1 MSNHFLYTLLFHT
14 KKLLYQKT
22 KNYTIGQLEKY
33 TVSVRKNYNPKN
45 SVNLYV
51 KLGEHGFSL

>member
-33 TVSVRKNYNPKN
+33 TVSVRKKLQPKKFRK
-45 SVNLYV
+45 SIRQTR
-51 KLGEHGFSL
+51 